1 MSQVPSVLVLI
12 LRLVDYLIEI
22 YATWPQNVE
31 SMQVVHSCSQLLYKT
46 DFFCFIFYYFVEP
59 TNYNKFARF
68 PTL

>member
-31 SMQVVHSCSQLLYKT
+31 GMQVVHSCSQLLYTT
-46 DFFCFIFYYFVEP
+46 DFFCFIFYYFFEP